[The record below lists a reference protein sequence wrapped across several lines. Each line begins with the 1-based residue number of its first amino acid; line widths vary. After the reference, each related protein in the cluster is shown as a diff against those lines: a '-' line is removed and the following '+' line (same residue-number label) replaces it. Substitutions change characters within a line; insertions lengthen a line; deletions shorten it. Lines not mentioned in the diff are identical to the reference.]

1 MLYLSGRERRS
12 CHDLPAMPVP
22 QGGTRRM
29 RLVLLGPPG
38 AGKGTQ
44 AVHIAAAT
52 SAPHIATGDIFREHV
67 RAETPLGRT
76 AKEHMD
82 RGELVP
88 DEIVIGMVTGRI
100 CAPDAAGGFVLDG
113 FPRTVAQAEALE
125 AYLAETATPLDAVL
139 RFDVCAEQV
148 VDRIVERRTCPA
160 DGSVFHLRFAPPA
173 VAGRCDACGSE
184 LVQRPDDTEEVVRHR
199 LAEYQAKTAPLE
211 AFYADRSI
219 LVSIDAEGPVA
230 QVTGR
235 ALAVIERLRSV
246 DDVRVDRVVDVT
258 GSPVTAAAAGVTEP
272 PIPA

>member
-1 MLYLSGRERRS
+1 
-12 CHDLPAMPVP
+12 
-22 QGGTRRM
+22 M

-76 AKEHMD
+76 AKDHMD

-100 CAPDAAGGFVLDG
+100 CAPDATSGFVLDG

-125 AYLAETATPLDAVL
+125 AYLAETASPLDAVL
-139 RFDVCAEQV
+139 RFDVSAEQV

-173 VAGRCDACGSE
+173 VAGRCDACGGE
-184 LVQRPDDTEEVVRHR
+184 LVQRKDDTEDVVRRR
-199 LAEYQAKTAPLE
+199 LDEYQSKTAPLE

-219 LVSIDAEGPVA
+219 LVSIDADAPVA
-230 QVTGR
+230 EVTGR
-235 ALAVIERLRSV
+235 TLAMLERLRSV

-258 GSPVTAAAAGVTEP
+258 GASAAEPSMGAGSAGIAEP